1 MQLLKV
7 AAAVDAVQVT
17 ILEEGGHCGVFMRY
31 PSLGA
36 SVREWAEAAR
46 GAATTTTS
54 AAAAAAADGE
64 VGEGDESAGGRVGR
78 RSSRS
83 PSPRPSA
90 LRAKR

>member
-7 AAAVDAVQVT
+7 AAAADAVQVT

-54 AAAAAAADGE
+54 AAAAADVE
-64 VGEGDESAGGRVGR
+64 GEGEGGESAGGRVGR

>member
-54 AAAAAAADGE
+54 AAAAADVE
-64 VGEGDESAGGRVGR
+64 GEGGESAGGRVGR

>member
-1 MQLLKV
+1 MTVL
-7 AAAVDAVQVT
+7 D
-17 ILEEGGHCGVFMRY
+17 EGGHCGVFMRY

-54 AAAAAAADGE
+54 AAAAAA
-64 VGEGDESAGGRVGR
+64 GEGEGGESAGGRVGR

>member
-54 AAAAAAADGE
+54 AAAAADGE

>member
-1 MQLLKV
+1 MTVL
-7 AAAVDAVQVT
+7 D
-17 ILEEGGHCGVFMRY
+17 EGGHCGVFMRY

-54 AAAAAAADGE
+54 AAAAADGE

>member
-54 AAAAAAADGE
+54 AAAAADVE
-64 VGEGDESAGGRVGR
+64 GEGGESADGRVGR
-78 RSSRS
+78 RTSRS

>member
-54 AAAAAAADGE
+54 AAAAAA
-64 VGEGDESAGGRVGR
+64 GEGEGGESAGRRVGR

>member
-7 AAAVDAVQVT
+7 AAAADAVQVT

-46 GAATTTTS
+46 GAATATTS
-54 AAAAAAADGE
+54 AAAAADGE
-64 VGEGDESAGGRVGR
+64 VGEGGESAGRRVGR